1 MAKNLPDSFI
11 RRQFYITGFGNQL
24 GDEFVTELNKSNAT
38 TYALL
43 LEMLP
48 EIIGTRPLTRA
59 RADRL
64 ERLGRLIADERGTY
78 IDRFRRNFE
87 KELDRIVA
95 LEFAANTKEFRSI
108 PLYEE
113 IEDDSNYFAFFLLL
127 MANGSYDGQTVDQWF
142 QGFKEGDAQRIKQQ
156 AAIGINNGLKPEEI
170 ARSIVGTKSQG
181 YADGIVSQSQNSAR
195 TLARTVTTGITN
207 QSRKLWSET
216 TGANMRRLSGAEKKG
231 NPILLEVFSAI
242 LDSRTTFL
250 CASLS
255 GNIYP
260 VGQGYFPPL
269 HKNCRSSR
277 YPIPFELA
285 HPDALN
291 IPNFDFSNAAKRRI
305 GREAWDM
312 MNPAQHATEILE
324 QKKSWLRKNVGRLPE
339 EMGFTS
345 WFNDQPVKFQRD
357 YLGPNRYARWKT
369 GDLDIGDFVAPD
381 GAMYTIDQLVS
392 KGIL

>member
-1 MAKNLPDSFI
+1 MAKNLPDSYI

-24 GDEFVTELNKSNAT
+24 GDEFVRELNKSNAS

-59 RADRL
+59 RANRI

-87 KELDRIVA
+87 KELDRLVA
-95 LEFAANTKEFRSI
+95 LEFEANTREYDNI

-113 IEDDSNYFAFFLLL
+113 VKDDKNYGAFFLLL

-142 QGFKEGDAQRIKQQ
+142 SGFKEADNQRIKNQVI
-156 AAIGINNGLKPEEI
+156 IGINNGQKPEEI
-170 ARSIVGTKSQG
+170 ARSIVGTRSQG
-181 YADGIVSQSQNSAR
+181 YTDGIVSQSQNSAR
-195 TLARTVTTGITN
+195 SLTRTVTTGITN
-207 QSRKLWSET
+207 QARKLWAET
-216 TGANMRRLSGAEKKG
+216 TGANIRRLSGIGKKD
-231 NPILLEVFSAI
+231 NPVLLEVFSAV

-260 VGQGYFPPL
+260 VGVGPIPAL
-269 HKNCRSSR
+269 HRNCRSTR

-285 HPDALN
+285 HPESLN
-291 IPNFDFSNAAKRRI
+291 LPNYDFANAAKRRV
-305 GREAWDM
+305 GREAWDKM
-312 MNPAQHATEILE
+312 SAAEHQEAILE
-324 QKKSWLRKNVGRLPE
+324 QKKNWLHKNVGRLPE
-339 EMGFTS
+339 DMDFEP
-345 WFNDQPVKFQRD
+345 WFKEQPQKFQSD
-357 YLGPNRYARWKT
+357 YLGPNRYARWQS
-369 GDLDIGDFVAPD
+369 GDLEIGDFVAPD
-381 GAMYTIDQLVS
+381 GARYTIDQLIN